1 MEEVVIISATRTPIG
16 KFGGSLSN
24 ITAVTLGT
32 IATDEALKR
41 AKITP
46 KDVDNVIFGNVLQA
60 GLGQNPARQIA
71 IKSGIPYEVPAM
83 TINEVCGSGL
93 KSVILGAQSIM
104 LGDADIVVAGGTENM
119 SQAPYLTPNLRW
131 GNKLGNATMIDSMVH
146 DGLTDAFN
154 KVHMGITAEN
164 IANQFGISREEQDQF
179 SLDSQIK
186 ATKALNNGRFKDEI
200 VPVKVSL
207 PKGKEMIFSE
217 DEYVRHD
224 TTLES
229 LQKLKPAF
237 IQDGTVTAGNSSGI
251 NDGATALVLMKKSL
265 AEERKLPYLGTIK
278 GYAEA
283 GIDPSIMG
291 YAPYYSI
298 KNLLNKTGS
307 SLEDIDLFELNE
319 AFASQSIAVIRELDL
334 NINKVNV
341 NGGAIALG
349 HPIGASGA
357 RILVSLLYEMNKRGS
372 KTGLVS
378 LCVGGG
384 IGISMLIENQP
395 VKNS

>member
-71 IKSGIPYEVPAM
+71 INSGIPYEVPAM

-298 KNLLNKTGS
+298 KNLFNKTGS

>member
-71 IKSGIPYEVPAM
+71 INSGIPYEVPAM

>member
-24 ITAVTLGT
+24 ISAVTLGT

-71 IKSGIPYEVPAM
+71 INSGIPYEVPAM

-146 DGLTDAFN
+146 DGLTDAFT

-186 ATKALNNGRFKDEI
+186 ATKAINNGRFKDEI

-217 DEYVRHD
+217 DEYVRYD

-357 RILVSLLYEMNKRGS
+357 RILVSLLYEMNKRDS

-384 IGISMLIENQP
+384 IGISMQIENQP

>member
-24 ITAVTLGT
+24 ISAVTLGT
-32 IATDEALKR
+32 IATNEALKR

-71 IKSGIPYEVPAM
+71 INSGIPYEVPAM

-146 DGLTDAFN
+146 DGLTDAFT

-186 ATKALNNGRFKDEI
+186 ATKAINNGRFKDEI

-217 DEYVRHD
+217 DEYVRYD

-357 RILVSLLYEMNKRGS
+357 RILVSLLYEMNKRDS

-384 IGISMLIENQP
+384 IGISMQIENQP